1 MKNFIKE
8 YGLVLNKQSQQY
20 EKSVKL
26 PNSTIDEKILR
37 KSKDKK
43 AMIFEH
49 NILMLSGEK
58 LYSYKLEESNL
69 DKKETTCNF
78 EYDYNNLMTKSD
90 IEIKLN
96 GEVISHKVQ
105 KWDHHS
111 DLTMKKHHYSSEKD
125 VDPNKS
131 APKQGSLE
139 YYKDGSLKAAT
150 EKASFREI
158 NDLCQN
164 ITIERRLHLSEE
176 EANEDRPDLQIS
188 KKNTDFISGI
198 SFTSD

>member
-8 YGLVLNKQSQQY
+8 YGLILNKQSQQY

-26 PNSTIDEKILR
+26 PNGNIDEKILR

-125 VDPNKS
+125 IDSNKS

-139 YYKDGSLKAAT
+139 YYQDGSLKAAT
-150 EKASFREI
+150 ERASFKEI

-164 ITIERRLHLSEE
+164 ITIERRLHLSKK
-176 EANEDRPDLQIS
+176 EATEDRPDLQIS
-188 KKNTDFISGI
+188 KNNTDFISGI